1 LAAPEYR
8 FRLIDTAGSELGI
21 VTHPRATVDLG
32 ETLPLPDG
40 GTGTVVDVYDDE
52 YGREGDV
59 EATLAL
65 EI

>member
-1 LAAPEYR
+1 VSFR

-21 VTHPRATVDLG
+21 VTHPAPTIELGQTVN
-32 ETLPLPDG
+32 LPEG

-59 EATLAL
+59 EATLAV
-65 EI
+65 EF